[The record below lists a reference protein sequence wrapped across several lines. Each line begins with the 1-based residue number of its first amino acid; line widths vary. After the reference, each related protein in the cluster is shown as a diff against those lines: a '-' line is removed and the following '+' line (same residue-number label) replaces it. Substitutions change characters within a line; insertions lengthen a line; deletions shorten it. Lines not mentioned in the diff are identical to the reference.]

1 MKSFN
6 RLFVAVIV
14 LLIVIFAVANLLIDN
29 APVTSGRQYRVEVNR
44 VAYEIEQNGTD
55 SVDLSEYECVTA
67 IVAQESSN
75 DFFESESDYVIREID
90 GRLYRIE
97 YTTKSGSRNTKAVMN
112 ICFAAVFLTVIIILF
127 YIRQKIIAPF
137 SRLRDVPYE
146 LSRGNLTVPLK
157 ENQGRFFG
165 KFVWGMDLLRENLEK
180 TKQSEL
186 ELQKEKKTLLLS
198 LSHDIKTPLSAIKL
212 YAAALSKGIYSGKQK
227 QLEIADS
234 INKKADEIESFVSEI
249 VKASNEDFL
258 HLEVNITEFYL
269 SQAVNCILD
278 YYTEKLS
285 LIGTDFFVGEYSD
298 CILSGDLNRL
308 TEVLQ
313 NIIENA
319 VKYGDGRNISI
330 TFSEE
335 EDCKLICVRNSGCT
349 LSENELPH
357 IFDSFW
363 RGSNTGSQAGSG
375 LGLYI
380 CRQIM
385 HKSDGEIFAEIL
397 DGDMIVTVVVREAG

>member
-6 RLFVAVIV
+6 RLFATVIV
-14 LLIVIFAVANLLIDN
+14 LLIAIFAAANLLMDN
-29 APVTSGRQYRVEVNR
+29 VSVTSGRQYRVEVNR
-44 VAYEIEQNGTD
+44 VAYETLQSGID
-55 SVDLSEYECVTA
+55 SVDLSEYACVTA
-67 IVAQESSN
+67 IIPQGGD
-75 DFFESESDYVIREID
+75 DFFQSDSDYVIREID
-90 GRLYRIE
+90 GKLYRIE
-97 YTTKSGSRNTKAVMN
+97 YTSKSDGRNTKTVMN
-112 ICFAAVFLTVIIILF
+112 TCFAAVLLAVIVILL

-157 ENQGRFFG
+157 ENRGRFFG
-165 KFVWGMDLLRENLEK
+165 KFVWGMDLLRENLEQ

-212 YAAALSKGIYSGKQK
+212 YAAALSKGIYSDKQK

-269 SQAVNCILD
+269 SQTVNNILA

-285 LIGTDFFVGEYSD
+285 LIGTDFSVGEYSD
-298 CILSGDLNRL
+298 CILSGDPNRL

-319 VKYGDGRNISI
+319 VKYGDGRSISI
-330 TFSEE
+330 TFSSE
-335 EDCKLICVRNSGCT
+335 EDCKLIAVRNSGCT

-363 RGSNTGSQAGSG
+363 RGSNIGSHAGSG

-385 HKSDGEIFAEIL
+385 HKSGGEIFAEIMG
-397 DGDMIVTVVVREAG
+397 GDMIVTVVIREAG

>member
-6 RLFVAVIV
+6 RLFAAVIV
-14 LLIVIFAVANLLIDN
+14 LLIAIFAVANLLIDN
-29 APVTSGRQYRVEVNR
+29 VSVTSGRQYRVEVNR
-44 VAYEIEQNGTD
+44 VAYEIEQSGID
-55 SVDLSEYECVTA
+55 SVDLSEYDCVTA
-67 IVAQESSN
+67 IIPQGGD
-75 DFFESESDYVIREID
+75 DFFQSESDYVIREID
-90 GRLYRIE
+90 GKLYRME
-97 YTTKSGSRNTKAVMN
+97 YTSKSDGRNTKTVMN
-112 ICFAAVFLTVIIILF
+112 TCFAAVLLAVIVILLF
-127 YIRQKIIAPF
+127 IRQKIIAPF
-137 SRLRDVPYE
+137 SQLSDVPYE

-157 ENQGRFFG
+157 ENRGRFFG
-165 KFVWGMDLLRENLEK
+165 KFVWGMDLLRENLEQ

-212 YAAALSKGIYSGKQK
+212 YAAALSKGIYSDKQK

-249 VKASNEDFL
+249 IKASNEDFL

-269 SQAVNCILD
+269 SQTVNHILD

-285 LIGTDFFVGEYSD
+285 LIGTDFSVGAYSD
-298 CILSGDLNRL
+298 CILSSDPNRL

-319 VKYGDGRNISI
+319 VKYGDGRSISI
-330 TFSEE
+330 TFSSE
-335 EDCKLICVRNSGCT
+335 EDCKLIAVRNSGCT

-363 RGSNTGSQAGSG
+363 RGSNIGSHAGSG

-385 HKSDGEIFAEIL
+385 HKSGGEIFAEIMG
-397 DGDMIVTVVVREAG
+397 GDMIVTVVVREAG

>member
-6 RLFVAVIV
+6 RLFATVIV
-14 LLIVIFAVANLLIDN
+14 LLIAIFAVANLLMDN
-29 APVTSGRQYRVEVNR
+29 VSVTSGRQYRVEVNR
-44 VAYEIEQNGTD
+44 VAYETLQSGID
-55 SVDLSEYECVTA
+55 SVDLSEYDCVTA
-67 IVAQESSN
+67 IIPQGGD
-75 DFFESESDYVIREID
+75 DFFQSESDYVIREID
-90 GRLYRIE
+90 GKLYRIE
-97 YTTKSGSRNTKAVMN
+97 YTSKSDGRNTKTVMN
-112 ICFAAVFLTVIIILF
+112 TCFAAVLLAVIGILLF
-127 YIRQKIIAPF
+127 IRQKIIAPF
-137 SRLRDVPYE
+137 YRLSDVPYE

-157 ENQGRFFG
+157 ENRGRFFG
-165 KFVWGMDLLRENLEK
+165 KFVWGMDLLRENLEQ

-212 YAAALSKGIYSGKQK
+212 YAAALSKGIYSDKQK

-269 SQAVNCILD
+269 SQTVNNILD

-285 LIGTDFFVGEYSD
+285 LIGTDFSVGEYSD
-298 CILSGDLNRL
+298 CILSGDPNRL

-319 VKYGDGRNISI
+319 VKYGDGRSISI
-330 TFSEE
+330 TFSSE
-335 EDCKLICVRNSGCT
+335 EDCKLIAVQNSGCT

-363 RGSNTGSQAGSG
+363 RGSNIGSHAGSG

-385 HKSDGEIFAEIL
+385 HKSGGEIFAEIMG
-397 DGDMIVTVVVREAG
+397 GDMIVTVVIREAG